1 MAVFEVNAKQKAG
14 TRSNTKL
21 RVSGGQS
28 PAGQWVTDKNLGILF
43 HYDYGGPGQK
53 EVVVS
58 KGMLVG
64 VAPERQLDDHLGF
77 DKNVLTIA
85 TDIIRPFGMAPY
97 NFSKHHEDFLDGN
110 QPSVITREYIE
121 LPLLRSAEEAERVL
135 WGAAYHGTTADEQL
149 QPNDLVTWSRD
160 PKNFGKII
168 KWVEGV
174 HAAQDVIGQVGEI
187 ETDQEP
193 YGWLK
198 WAMWD
203 ETARREDQNGAAN
216 KSGYSAP
223 GDGGYPFDPEYTRL
237 GKDGEG
243 GYLSQYTTLYDATG
257 VKGILDGKN
266 KAETQLD
273 RKFVIPA
280 ATTDGQILQFA
291 LGYKNI
297 IDQTVV
303 VHVAGIE
310 TKDFT
315 VDVQNGVVAMEGKAA
330 DANKEVSV
338 SFRAEF
344 FGTPA
349 GWDHKGAVGAA
360 RILLKF

>member
-1 MAVFEVNAKQKAG
+1 MAIFESSVKRKAG

-21 RVSGGQS
+21 VVSGGNS
-28 PAGQWVTDKNLGILF
+28 PAGQWVTDKNLPMLF

-58 KGMLVG
+58 KGLLVG
-64 VAPERQLDDHLGF
+64 VAPERQFDDALGY

-85 TDIIRPFGMAPY
+85 DANVRPFGMAPY
-97 NFSKHHEDFLDGN
+97 NFTKHYEDFLDGN

-121 LPLLRSAEEAERVL
+121 LPLVQDATAAADIQ
-135 WGAAYHGTTADEQL
+135 WGAAYHDGPDGIL
-149 QPNDLVTWSRD
+149 QPNDFVTWSRD
-160 PKNFGKII
+160 PKNKGKII
-168 KWVEGV
+168 KWQKAIHGAE
-174 HAAQDVIGQVGEI
+174 DIIGQVGEI

-193 YGWLK
+193 FGWLK

-203 ETARREDQNGAAN
+203 EAARREDQDGPVN

-223 GDGGYPFDPEYTRL
+223 GDGGYPFDPEYARL
-237 GKDGEG
+237 GKDGEN
-243 GYLSQYTTLYDATG
+243 GYLSQYTTLNDATG
-257 VKGILDGKN
+257 IPGILDGKN
-266 KAETQLD
+266 KAETQLN
-273 RKFVIPA
+273 RKFTVPGD
-280 ATTDGQILQFA
+280 ATAGQPLQFA

-297 IDQTVV
+297 IDQTVKV
-303 VHVAGIE
+303 FVGGIE

-315 VDVQNGVVAMEGKAA
+315 VDAGLGVITLPTGAT
-330 DANKEVSV
+330 ANAEVSID
-338 SFRAEF
+338 FRAEF

-349 GWDHKGAVGAA
+349 GWDHRGAVGAI